1 MSLSGDAWTWAWRDW
16 EDGERTRRQKEKPV
30 ALEADELA
38 RVAANEADWDARAP
52 LHAASA
58 FYERPAE
65 FWFADYEWD
74 DLGELGGRDVVHL
87 QCHLG
92 TETIALARKGAKT
105 FGLDLSGRSLD
116 EARRLADAAGVGI
129 EYVRANVY
137 DADEALSGRQ
147 FDVVYTGK
155 GALCYLPDLAKWAE
169 VVSGL
174 LKPGGF
180 VYIVEFHPLLNS
192 LRPVGLPGESE
203 ELVLRHDYLEGRG
216 AIAHES
222 TVTYTGDEVP
232 GRNTSYEWM
241 HGLGELVTTL
251 SAAGLRIDSLRE
263 SEVLQWPR
271 WPSMVQTPEGWW
283 RLPDD
288 APRIPLLFALKATKP
303 V

>member
-16 EDGERTRRQKEKPV
+16 EDDQARRQKEKPV
-30 ALEADELA
+30 TLDADVLEQ
-38 RVAANEADWDARAP
+38 VAANEADWDARAP
-52 LHAASA
+52 LHAASK

-65 FWFADYEWD
+65 FWFADYEWA
-74 DLGELGGRDVVHL
+74 DLGELGGRDLVHL

-116 EARRLADAAGVGI
+116 EARRLADEAGVGI

-137 DADEALSGRQ
+137 DADEALGGRR

-155 GALCYLPDLAKWAE
+155 GALCYLPDLTKWAE

-192 LRPVGLPGESE
+192 LRPVGLPGEPDD
-203 ELVLRHDYLEGRG
+203 LVLRNDYLEGRG

-251 SAAGLRIDSLRE
+251 SSAGLRIDSLRE
-263 SEVLQWPR
+263 SDVLQWPR

-283 RLPDD
+283 RLPDS
-288 APRIPLLFALKATKP
+288 APRIPLLFALKATKAH
-303 V
+303 

>member
-16 EDGERTRRQKEKPV
+16 EDDQARRQKEKPV
-30 ALEADELA
+30 SLDADVLEQ
-38 RVAANEADWDARAP
+38 VAANEADWDARAP
-52 LHAASA
+52 LHAASK

-65 FWFADYEWD
+65 FWFADYEWA
-74 DLGELGGRDVVHL
+74 DLGELGGRDLVHL

-116 EARRLADAAGVGI
+116 EARRLADEAGVGI

-137 DADEALSGRQ
+137 DADEALGGRR

-155 GALCYLPDLAKWAE
+155 GALCYLPDLTKWAE

-192 LRPVGLPGESE
+192 LRPVGLPGEPDD
-203 ELVLRHDYLEGRG
+203 LVLRNDYLEGRG

-251 SAAGLRIDSLRE
+251 SSAGLRIDSLRE
-263 SEVLQWPR
+263 SDVLQWPR

-283 RLPDD
+283 RLPDS
-288 APRIPLLFALKATKP
+288 APRIPLLFALKATKAH
-303 V
+303 

>member
-1 MSLSGDAWTWAWRDW
+1 MSLSGDVWTWAWRDW
-16 EDGERTRRQKEKPV
+16 EVEDRSRRRKEHSM
-30 ALEADELA
+30 ALDVDELA
-38 RVAANEADWDARAP
+38 QVAANEADWDARAP
-52 LHAASA
+52 LHAASS

-74 DLGELGGRDVVHL
+74 DLGELDGRDVVHL

-92 TETIALARKGAKT
+92 TETIAFARRGART
-105 FGLDLSGRSLD
+105 TGLDLSARSLD
-116 EARRLADAAGVGI
+116 EARRIARAADVGI
-129 EYVRANVY
+129 DYVHANVY
-137 DADEALSGRQ
+137 DAVEALGGRR

-155 GALCYLPDLAKWAE
+155 GALCYLPDLPKWAE
-169 VVSGL
+169 VVSRL

-180 VYIVEFHPLLNS
+180 VYVVEFHPLLNS
-192 LRPVGLPGESE
+192 LRPVGLPGESDD
-203 ELVLRHDYLEGRG
+203 LVLRNDYLEGRG

-251 SAAGLRIDSLRE
+251 AAAGLRIDSLRE

-271 WPSMVQTPEGWW
+271 WPSMIQTPEGWW
-283 RLPDD
+283 RLPDE
-288 APRIPLLFALKATKP
+288 APRIPLLFALKATK